1 MDEKYVLQADNCLL
15 LVIDIQAGTLLDVM
29 PRKELMLRNSG
40 VLIKAAQT
48 MGIPV
53 VVTEHYPKGL
63 GPTAREIVEIL
74 PDNALIWE
82 KITFDA
88 CTEEF
93 LNAIQAFGRKQVL
106 VVGMEAH
113 VCAFLTPRGLLHK
126 GYQVHIVSDA
136 VESRNPDHRHNALS
150 QIRDMGA
157 VITNTETVFFDL
169 VKVAGTPIFKQL
181 LPLIK

>member
-1 MDEKYVLQADNCLL
+1 MEKYVLQAENCLL

-40 VLIKAAQT
+40 TLIQVARA
-48 MGIPV
+48 MGIPI

-63 GPTAREIVEIL
+63 GPTAQEIVEQL
-74 PDNALIWE
+74 PGDVLIHE

-93 LNAIQAFGRKQVL
+93 VNKLKKIDRKQVL

-113 VCAFLTPRGLLHK
+113 VCAFLTPRGLLQR
-126 GYQVHIVSDA
+126 GYQVHMVSDA
-136 VESRNPDHRHNALS
+136 VESRNPDHRINALN
-150 QIRDMGA
+150 QLRDMGA

-169 VKVAGTPIFKQL
+169 VKVAGTPLFKQL